1 MIDDGAGA
9 VVVVVA
15 GIVVVVVVVVV
26 VVDDDVDV
34 VIGKVVVGAAVVVT
48 LGTVV
53 DTGTVVGEVELVEL
67 VPDGT
72 VVAGVGVGVV
82 VVVVSELPDVT
93 IVVGTSVVVVVS
105 ATCKASGE
113 AKYSLGHEPA
123 FHTRCR
129 VDGLTQV
136 GSEPLT
142 FRNDARVLPFGH
154 APDFAY
160 FKVFVLVTQTTAFD
174 LVDQIIFVSPLAQ
187 PPDLVVAKM
196 ICDLLTQ
203 NRLVVDAPRTGPP
216 NREIRSP
223 VKKRRKKAQMMCWSA
238 MARCG
243 GRTMRGAGSMV
254 EPYN

>member
-1 MIDDGAGA
+1 MT
-9 VVVVVA
+9 

-26 VVDDDVDV
+26 VVGGVVDV
-34 VIGKVVVGAAVVVT
+34 VTGNVVVGAAVVVT
-48 LGTVV
+48 LGTV
-53 DTGTVVGEVELVEL
+53 DETGTDVVVVELVEL
-67 VPDGT
+67 VPDET
-72 VVAGVGVGVV
+72 VVGGEVDDEVAGVVVVGKEGS

-93 IVVGTSVVVVVS
+93 IVVGTSDVVVVVS
-105 ATCKASGE
+105 ATCNASGD
-113 AKYSLGHEPA
+113 AKYNLGQERD

-129 VDGLTQV
+129 VDGLTHV
-136 GSEPLT
+136 GIEPLI

-154 APDFAY
+154 APVFAY

-187 PPDLVVAKM
+187 PPDLVVVKM
-196 ICDLLTQ
+196 ICNLLTQ

-216 NREIRSP
+216 CRERRSP
-223 VKKRRKKAQMMCWSA
+223 VTKRRRKAQMVDGGVMG
-238 MARCG
+238 RCG